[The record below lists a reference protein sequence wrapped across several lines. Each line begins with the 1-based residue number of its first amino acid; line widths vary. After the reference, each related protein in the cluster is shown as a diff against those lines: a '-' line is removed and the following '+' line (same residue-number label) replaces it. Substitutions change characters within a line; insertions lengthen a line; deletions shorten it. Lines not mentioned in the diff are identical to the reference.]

1 VRDEDSEIACQYLM
15 EAGERARESL
25 RGKLYSRE
33 LQERMLAL
41 VEEYR
46 KNYPDST
53 YTRIE
58 QVI

>member
-1 VRDEDSEIACQYLM
+1 M

>member
-1 VRDEDSEIACQYLM
+1 M

-25 RGKLYSRE
+25 IGKLCSRE

-46 KNYPDST
+46 KNYSDST

-58 QVI
+58 